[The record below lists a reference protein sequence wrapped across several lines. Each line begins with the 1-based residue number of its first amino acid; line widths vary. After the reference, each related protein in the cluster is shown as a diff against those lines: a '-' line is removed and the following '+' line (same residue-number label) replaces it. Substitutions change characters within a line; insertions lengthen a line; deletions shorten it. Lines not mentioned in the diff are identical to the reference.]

1 MGEPGERSHIYKTSA
16 SNHTHQGAPLV
27 NITGTTTETTS
38 TTPEPFTAVPV
49 SFTEDE
55 LGQIAFNSD
64 GLVGAIVQDASD
76 RSVLMFAWMNGESLR
91 RTLETGRTWFW
102 SRSRQEFWCKG
113 ETSGDRQYVRGVR
126 YDCDGD
132 ALLIT
137 VDQEGAGACHT
148 GNRSCFYRAFGDAP
162 SDQ

>member
-1 MGEPGERSHIYKTSA
+1 MPTPA
-16 SNHTHQGAPLV
+16 D
-27 NITGTTTETTS
+27 TS
-38 TTPEPFTAVPV
+38 TYTAVPV
-49 SFTEDE
+49 PHTDE
-55 LGQIAFNSD
+55 ELAGITYHAD
-64 GLVGAIVQDASD
+64 GLVGAIIQDATD
-76 RSVLMFAWMNGESLR
+76 GTVLMFAWMNAESLA

-102 SRSRQEFWCKG
+102 SRSRQEYWCKG

-148 GNRSCFYRAFGDAP
+148 GNRSCFYRAFGDGAVDDGP
-162 SDQ
+162 PAGP